1 MGIVEQYLLQLN
13 TLKRR
18 FRRSVAFLTALSLLV
33 VMTVFWNLRQTGITI
48 ANDACCGLEEHQHTE
63 GCILEKVLICGFD
76 EEIPTE
82 EATEAPTEE
91 ATEVPTEEATEV
103 PTEEATETPTEEA
116 TEAPTEEATE
126 VPTEEATEAPT
137 EEATETPAEET
148 TEAPTEEPTEAP
160 AEDPTEAPTEAPTEM
175 PTEVPME
182 EPVKAVAEVPEET
195 AMEAVLSAAADVL
208 AKFVPVAYAAE
219 VSEAESTDVLAEESE
234 EHIHTDACYEIT
246 YQCGLEEHIHD
257 FTCYP
262 DLTADLEDWDIWAA
276 SIPELTGQ
284 ISEDIVLVA
293 QSQLGCMESTLNYE
307 LADDGVSRNGITRY
321 GQWYG
326 NPYGPWSNMFTSF
339 CLRYAGV
346 SDLPIN
352 SGAEKMQMEWEAIGL
367 YYHAGGYE
375 PLAGDIIF
383 FDKNQNGVPEATG
396 VVTHYFDFVL
406 TVIEGDVDNAVVQ
419 TEYRIDD
426 PVITGYG
433 ITNSGNR
440 VMMLAAANRAKT
452 IGQTATYSN
461 NLLTNGGT
469 FIVYTTGSDGKYYA
483 IDGDGAAVE
492 IQISNTGAI
501 TANVEDTNMLYWTFE
516 KASNYDNK
524 AAYYICNAATGMY
537 LHPNADAGAAGSLH
551 SGKWETALYPNG
563 NGVRFRGARQD
574 AYALLSGDTFT
585 YATTQNTGSTFY
597 FGKPPAQL
605 ALWLDGTN
613 GNIMSYRG
621 SDNTKYTVYSGVEM
635 QLPSTWKSPT
645 KYSYTLAGWVNIKTG
660 EYYKPGDMITVTE
673 NTVLYADWV
682 ATTYDIGQYNSYVAD
697 TVSTNDF
704 ITTHVFDYSSLIN
717 LLSTKVTVNVSDSS
731 HSETWAHVGS
741 GNVSYKN
748 QETLNFSFNDHDSSG
763 TITNLN
769 NLNDPNKYTG
779 GTAVYSGI
787 YNAQL
792 GETLFG
798 IHNLFDPEAGEG
810 VVGKHYLGQGDHL
823 FQINTDP
830 TSDYYGYYYYDAKLN
845 AASYNQSDQRFY
857 VYEYLARTSDSA
869 NNNDAGKYSDF
880 LPLNSPYANTNGQT
894 IKTYNYAGENGEYNG
909 ISHYVYDAR
918 YDANGSAANQVIAN
932 LWFGMRTDVQFGL
945 PDTSGQKL
953 ANGEYGNKDIH
964 GNDMHFH
971 FTGDDDVWIL
981 MDGKVALDL
990 GGIHQAAEGD
1000 INFSTGEVRVN
1011 GKSVGTLS
1019 GIGPGEHTLSILYL
1033 ERGSSMSNCAI
1044 YFNLAPRFSLTLEKE
1059 DVLTQEVLN
1068 GAQFAFYHDQAC
1080 TQPCDL
1086 WPSQQSYKNGEEPT
1100 NIFTIQNGKAFVW
1113 GLSPSQ
1119 TYYIREKAPP
1129 NAVGY
1134 DPAKGVI
1141 QLTLDKNG
1149 LNSYSATILE
1159 GPEGTISH
1167 GFTLHGFRIDE
1178 KNQAAY
1184 ITITNAQNWVTETT
1198 SVYVEKKWNDTEDHT
1213 YDAVTVYLNVTD
1225 DDGTVRRIRE
1235 ITLSEENDWKYSWVN
1250 LPKYTLDPDTM
1261 AESDTPVKYS
1271 VSEAYVPG
1279 YTNQVTVLTNGTY
1292 TDVEWGSSGQL
1303 YNGKQY
1309 ILSVDGKYI
1318 STVAADQTALCLV
1331 DEATA
1336 KESPLALWTATV
1348 SSGYVKLTN
1357 QAGQSL
1363 TYYASGATRY
1373 FTTATNSSANQ
1384 NLTQTKNGGGI
1395 YLAYKS
1401 GNRSYYLTSFNTGKS
1416 YFDAKDAKNSA
1427 KTILLMERRETTT
1440 TVELEGLGYTITN
1453 SPLDSETSLKVTK
1466 HWDYPEGDASFY
1478 EKEQVTIRLLANG
1491 VDTGRTETVSL
1502 KTNWTA
1508 TFSGLPYVDEE
1519 GNPINYTVVES
1530 WDTSDWIPVYGPV
1543 TSTGGSIPT
1552 YETTVINTY
1561 RWTGSFELPS
1571 TGGIGYPILILCGL
1585 PLVAAPLVYGLSLRR
1600 RHRKEARE

>member
-13 TLKRR
+13 TSKRR
-18 FRRSVAFLTALSLLV
+18 FRRSVALLTALSLLV

-48 ANDACCGLEEHQHTE
+48 ANDACCGREEHQHTE
-63 GCILEKVLICGFD
+63 ECILAKVLICGFD
-76 EEIPTE
+76 EEPSSEATTE
-82 EATEAPTEE
+82 APTEAPTEE
-91 ATEVPTEEATEV
+91 TTEVPTEEATE
-103 PTEEATETPTEEA
+103 ES
-116 TEAPTEEATE
+116 
-126 VPTEEATEAPT
+126 
-137 EEATETPAEET
+137 
-148 TEAPTEEPTEAP
+148 
-160 AEDPTEAPTEAPTEM
+160 
-175 PTEVPME
+175 
-182 EPVKAVAEVPEET
+182 PEET
-195 AMEAVLSAAADVL
+195 KEAMTETS
-208 AKFVPVAYAAE
+208 
-219 VSEAESTDVLAEESE
+219 AESDAEDSDETVVTTDPGDISASSSSSSGELETSSE
-234 EHIHTDACYEIT
+234 PMNTPHIHGDECYEIT
-246 YQCGLEEHIHD
+246 YLCELEEHIHD
-257 FTCYP
+257 FSCYS
-262 DLTADLEDWDIWAA
+262 DTTADLEDWDIWAA

-293 QSQLGCMESTLNYE
+293 QSQLGNTESTLNFE
-307 LADDGVSRNGITRY
+307 LAEDGQIRNGITRY

-326 NPYGPWSNMFTSF
+326 NPYGAWSNMFTSF
-339 CLRYAGV
+339 CLRYAGLANV
-346 SDLPIN
+346 PVN
-352 SGAEKMQMEWEAIGL
+352 SGAQKMQLEWEKMNL
-367 YYHAGGYE
+367 YRHAGGYE
-375 PLAGDIIF
+375 PLAGDIVF
-383 FDKNQNGVPEATG
+383 LDKNQNGIPEATG
-396 VVTHYFDFVL
+396 VVVRYFDFVL

-419 TEYRIDD
+419 QEYRIDD
-426 PVITGYG
+426 PAITGYG
-433 ITNSGNR
+433 ITN
-440 VMMLAAANRAKT
+440 AANRLMMVAEAANTSKT
-452 IGQTATYSN
+452 IGQTATYN
-461 NLLTNGGT
+461 NSLLSNGGT
-469 FIVYTTGSDGKYYA
+469 FIVYTSGSDGKYYA
-483 IDGDGAAVE
+483 IDGNGNAVE
-492 IQISNTGAI
+492 IQISNTGTI
-501 TANVEDTNMLYWTFE
+501 TTSAADSNTLYWSFE
-516 KASNYDNK
+516 KASNYDNRS
-524 AAYYICNAATGMY
+524 AYYIRNAATGLY
-537 LHPNADAGAAGSLH
+537 LHPNRDDGTAGSLH
-551 SGKWETALYPNG
+551 TGKWETALYNNG
-563 NGVRFRGARQD
+563 SGVRLRGARQD
-574 AYALLSGDTFT
+574 AYALLSGTQFT
-585 YATTQNTGSTFY
+585 YSQTQNGGSTFY

-635 QLPSTWKSPT
+635 QLPTTWESPT
-645 KYSYTLAGWVNIKTG
+645 KYEYKLAGWVNIKTG

-682 ATTYDIGQYNSYVAD
+682 ATTYDIGQYNSYVVD

-798 IHNLFDPEAGEG
+798 IHNLFDPETGEG

-857 VYEYLARTSDSA
+857 VYEYLARSSDSA

-945 PDTSGQKL
+945 PDTPGQKL

-981 MDGKVALDL
+981 VDGKVALDL

-1292 TDVEWGSSGQL
+1292 TDVEWGSSDQL

-1416 YFDAKDAKNSA
+1416 YFDAKNAKNSA

-1552 YETTVINTY
+1552 YETMVINTY